1 MRALKSMGYEPSGLF
16 ITSAL
21 ELKLDEATMFE
32 WQKHR
37 QKSEGVPHYQSLL
50 EFLNLRAQATEPTIA
65 DTCSSDKRP
74 RHDTSYA
81 KKGFVTGRT
90 VASHAISADLSSGQ
104 CILCKP
110 NKHPLYA
117 CPQFRDMPHK
127 SKITVIKSNGLC
139 MNCFSSN
146 HFVKQCKSVHRCK
159 RCQRPHH
166 TLLHVDSAPC

>member
-1 MRALKSMGYEPSGLF
+1 
-16 ITSAL
+16 
-21 ELKLDEATMFE
+21 MFE
-32 WQKHR
+32 WQKHS

-50 EFLNLRAQATEPTIA
+50 EFLNLRAQATESTIA
-65 DTCSSDKRP
+65 DTCSGDKRP
-74 RHDTSYA
+74 RHDASYA

-110 NKHPLYA
+110 SKHPLYV
-117 CPQFRDMPHK
+117 CPQFREMPHE

-146 HFVKQCKSVHRCK
+146 HFVKQCKSVHQCK

-166 TLLHVDSAPC
+166 TLLHVDSAPVSSTSTSVTPQTMNPTASSLMQ